1 MSKILSRIWMMK
13 LTAKLQI
20 LLLRINMNIRTEMR
34 WLSRIMMKMRKMAMI
49 RSHQI
54 LSLWHSSLD
63 TN

>member
-1 MSKILSRIWMMK
+1 MSKIPSRIWMMK

-20 LLLRINMNIRTEMR
+20 LSLRTNMIIRTEMR

-54 LSLWHSSLD
+54 
-63 TN
+63 